1 MAYHLTA
8 ESTMI
13 EIVMEAFGQL
23 GGKAK
28 LGNIYPVVDRLFRE
42 LGRDIPA
49 TLDDQVRQTVY
60 LHCPGSPNYLTNR
73 PLFEKIGDNDYRV
86 HRLAPDKLA

>member
-8 ESTMI
+8 ESTMV
-13 EIVMEAFGQL
+13 EIVMEAFDQL

-28 LGNIYPVVDRLFRE
+28 LGNVYPVVGRLFRE

-49 TLDDQVRQTVY
+49 RLDDQVRQTVY

-73 PLFEKIGDNDYRV
+73 PLFEKIGDNEYRV
-86 HRLAPDKLA
+86 YRPALDKRA